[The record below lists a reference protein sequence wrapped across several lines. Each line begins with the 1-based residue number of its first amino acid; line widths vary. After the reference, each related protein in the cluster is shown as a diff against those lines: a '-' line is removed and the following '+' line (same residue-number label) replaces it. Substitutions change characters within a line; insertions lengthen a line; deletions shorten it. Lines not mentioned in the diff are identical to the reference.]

1 MKKLIIS
8 IVTCLMIV
16 TGTISAVGA
25 LSIEDEENSKATELL
40 VQDNIVKNTDND
52 VKINTPLLDY
62 FPFIYSTDK
71 KEEWFNENVIGKGDY
86 KEGYLYA
93 KERET
98 NIVRQLVSQPV
109 SKLREASDNSGVYFI
124 CDNGVYWVD
133 YQGTKIK
140 QLYFTKGVI
149 SGNILEQ
156 KDDKYLFFLED
167 NNLVRLNIEDNDLK
181 IIKEDL
187 DISSLYVHNEYEMSY
202 TTKEGKDFYLN
213 LNTRENYEFEYNK
226 FFEIFNFDEYQE
238 AASYSLSITRQND
251 PNYKRITD
259 LYPNGSYF
267 TTTGTACVN
276 HNHCKYYC
284 GGRQCVGFGQYAY
297 NVYANQSSWGTI
309 QIERHDTD
317 TALDS
322 DSKVKTYFQYGA
334 PLTFS
339 YISKENKYEYHAIT
353 VVTMTDTNI
362 TVYDCNWSGNCNV
375 RIIGMNYS
383 VFRTMAPEAS
393 YYTSHKYSTDC
404 VYKDSQTH
412 YQYCDNSG
420 CNGYRLEYHYSSN
433 PASGICDGCYGQ
445 ATINY
450 RKPLRRLLYEQ

>member
-25 LSIEDEENSKATELL
+25 LSIEDSGNNETRELL
-40 VQDNIVKNTDND
+40 LQDNIVKNTDDN
-52 VKINTPLLDY
+52 VRINTPLLDY
-62 FPFIYSTDK
+62 FPFIYSTEKDR
-71 KEEWFNENVIGKGDY
+71 EWFNENVIGKGDY

-98 NIVRQLVSQPV
+98 NIVRQLVNQPV

-187 DISSLYVHNEYEMSY
+187 DINSLYVHNEYEMSY

-213 LNTRENYEFEYNK
+213 MNTRENYEFEYNK
-226 FFEIFNFDEYQE
+226 FFDIFNFDEYQE
-238 AASYSLSITRQND
+238 AASYSLSITTQND
-251 PNYKRITD
+251 PNFKKITD

-276 HNHCKYYC
+276 HNHCKYYY
-284 GGRQCVGFGQYAY
+284 GARQCVGFGKYAY
-297 NVYANQSSWGTI
+297 NVYAHQPSWGTI
-309 QIERHDTD
+309 QIERDDTD
-317 TALDS
+317 KSFAGDS
-322 DSKVKTYFQYGA
+322 DVKVYFENCA
-334 PLTFS
+334 PLTFVYINHES
-339 YISKENKYEYHAIT
+339 YEDHTIT
-353 VVTMTDTNI
+353 VVTMNANYI
-362 TVYDCNWSGNCNV
+362 TVYDCNWTLDCKV
-375 RIIGMNYS
+375 RLISMPYS
-383 VFRTMAPEAS
+383 SFISMAPSSS
-393 YYTSHKYSTDC
+393 YYTTHKYSTDC